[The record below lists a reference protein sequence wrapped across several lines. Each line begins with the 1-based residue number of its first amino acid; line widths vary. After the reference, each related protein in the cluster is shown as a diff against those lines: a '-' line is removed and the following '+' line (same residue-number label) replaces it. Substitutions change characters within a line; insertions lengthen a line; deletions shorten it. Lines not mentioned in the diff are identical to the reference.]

1 MALSVSLSGYNAIN
15 LCENENDW
23 TGSTPSDVTDFF
35 KEGLQCIGFEFI
47 DSGANDSEI
56 SVTEDLSG
64 TTHLRMWFM
73 CSALKELDTDANGGI
88 QVYLS
93 DGANTGYWNVSGS
106 TTYLGGWYNLVV
118 DLSAA
123 VSSGTK
129 PTMTTITTLGIRV
142 NLTTGSKKAQNT
154 WIDHIY
160 AGDGLIVYGD
170 NGAGGAI
177 DFDDILA
184 EDEDTTNGWGII
196 RKIGGIFYLNGSI
209 IFGDAAG
216 VNACEFEDLSQVLV
230 FEDRPVNTSLYGF
243 TVVDNGTGLT
253 EFILGE
259 KVGTAG
265 IKGCIIRVQSSAQTP
280 KFIIDGSDVDVDNFK
295 LYGCTVYGSGAI
307 TFPGA
312 TTDVEILGCSFEACG
327 QVDPDDASVESCFF
341 INTSNVDAA
350 VLWNESIDMIDC
362 SFIGNTVGAG
372 IEMPSDVGTP
382 YAYNALFFSGNT
394 YDVLNSSGSAISIN
408 KNNGADPT
416 TYEGSSVTFLGT
428 SVTTQITVKN
438 VKDSVVIEN
447 ARVVFEAADAL
458 GPLNYHESV
467 TVSRIGDVAYVVHN
481 GHGMV
486 TNDWVR
492 IAGANQDDYNICAQ
506 ITVTTA
512 DAYNYAVENTPVTPA
527 TGTIVSTEVMFNK
540 LTNVSGIV
548 TDTRSLASNQNMVG
562 RARKSSISP
571 FYKTQPIIETID
583 KDNGLTLN
591 VLLIPD

>member
-327 QVDPDDASVESCFF
+327 H
-341 INTSNVDAA
+341 
-350 VLWNESIDMIDC
+350 
-362 SFIGNTVGAG
+362 
-372 IEMPSDVGTP
+372 
-382 YAYNALFFSGNT
+382 LFFSGNT

-458 GPLNYHESV
+458 GPLNYQESV